1 MNKIKIMVLL
11 IFTMALFFIGDV
23 KSVGA
28 SEEAETEKYVII
40 DAKSGKEKNIDL
52 SNSIYDVQS
61 FQSHSSL
68 LDDKTAL
75 YNNNCIET
83 HSILGEDT
91 RQPVA
96 DSSIM
101 PYRAIARLDITLQD
115 GRKTYGSGALIA
127 NKLFATAG
135 HVIVDNGNLPKAV
148 TLEFGKNASKVY
160 YTTSDIKEYILRSD
174 YRTNPT
180 HEGDYAFIVLNNGL
194 GDKTGFF
201 GIESSISVGTTM
213 FTAGYPQ
220 DKGGKAMYMS
230 QGEIKKVEADRVYYD
245 ADTIGGQSGSPVYI
259 KKNGK
264 IYIVAIHTVGT
275 NSPNE
280 IGATNGG
287 RRINASLCAW
297 LRDNGY
303 LN

>member
-1 MNKIKIMVLL
+1 MNKIKILALL
-11 IFTMALFFIGDV
+11 AFTIALNIFLGA

-28 SEEAETEKYVII
+28 SEEGETEQYVII
-40 DAKSGKEKNIDL
+40 DAKTGKKEEIDL

-61 FQSHSSL
+61 FQTNSSL
-68 LDDKTAL
+68 LAGKTVL
-75 YNNNCIET
+75 PNNSIGT
-83 HSILGEDT
+83 WSILGEDN

-135 HVIVDNGNLPKAV
+135 HVIVEDGELPKAV
-148 TLEFGKNASKVY
+148 TLEFGRNGSSVY
-160 YTTSDIKEYILRSD
+160 YTTSDIKSYILRAD
-174 YRTNPT
+174 YKTNPT
-180 HEGDYAFIVLNNGL
+180 YEGDYAFIVLNNGL
-194 GDKTGFF
+194 GGRTGFF
-201 GIESSISVGTTM
+201 GIESSISVGTTI

-220 DKGGKAMYMS
+220 DKGGRNMYMS
-230 QGEIKKVEADRVYYD
+230 QGEIKKVETDRVHYD

-259 KKNGK
+259 KKNGRL
-264 IYIVAIHTVGT
+264 YIVAIHTNGT
-275 NSPNE
+275 YTPNE
-280 IGATNGG
+280 AGATNSG
-287 RRINASLCAW
+287 RRMNASLCAW
-297 LRDNGY
+297 LQDNGY